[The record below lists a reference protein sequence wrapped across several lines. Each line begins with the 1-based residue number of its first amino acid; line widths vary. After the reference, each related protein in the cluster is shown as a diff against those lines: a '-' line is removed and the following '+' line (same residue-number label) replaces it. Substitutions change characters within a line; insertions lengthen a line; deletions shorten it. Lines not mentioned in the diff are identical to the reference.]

1 MFSVVRYF
9 LQILTVSSILLLLQ
23 RYFPWREDF
32 SLLQLSSY
40 TSPCL
45 VTKLLLLQGI
55 LNGVCVLAEFMC
67 VSNMP
72 LGELLSY
79 IRYTSSLPSSYSH
92 SVMEPLGL
100 AIVKGE
106 IMG

>member
-1 MFSVVRYF
+1 MRYF

-72 LGELLSY
+72 LGEL
-79 IRYTSSLPSSYSH
+79 YTVHLQSSSYSH
-92 SVMEPLGL
+92 SMMEPLGL
-100 AIVKGE
+100 EIVKGAN
-106 IMG
+106 IVAALC

>member
-1 MFSVVRYF
+1 MVRYF

-72 LGELLSY
+72 LGEL
-79 IRYTSSLPSSYSH
+79 YTRHLQ
-92 SVMEPLGL
+92 PLKLIFTLHDG
-100 AIVKGE
+100 AIGSRDSQ
-106 IMG
+106 GC